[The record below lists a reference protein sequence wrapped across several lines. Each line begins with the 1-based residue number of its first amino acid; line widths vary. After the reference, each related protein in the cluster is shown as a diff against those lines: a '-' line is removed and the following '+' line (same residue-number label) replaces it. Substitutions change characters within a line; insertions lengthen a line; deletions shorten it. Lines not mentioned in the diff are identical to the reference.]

1 MPMIQCTSI
10 NVGPTLFCADVEGL
24 KLFADAPGAYGGN
37 EAAMTPPQALVAT
50 LANCVGLVVAITCK
64 NKGIA
69 YEGMSVAATA
79 TMDPAS
85 HCLGDFKVEVSIP
98 GEVTD
103 EVRRTVEAAQEMC
116 VIGNTMCAVNT
127 VDVSLVE

>member
-1 MPMIQCTSI
+1 M
-10 NVGPTLFCADVEGL
+10 
-24 KLFADAPGAYGGN
+24 FADAPAAYGGN

-50 LANCVGLVVAITCK
+50 LANCAGLIVAITCK
-64 NKGIA
+64 RKGID

-79 TMDPAS
+79 TMDPES
-85 HCLGDFKVEVSIP
+85 HCLGDFKVEIDMP

-127 VDVSLVE
+127 LDVSLAE